1 MAYRLDD
8 LVISGE
14 LINTTNYST
23 HGWLRLRGQEQP
35 LSLQLTGNCHP
46 DLMGKHI
53 RFEARDAGKRE
64 AHDDDIDFDISG
76 IAWQQVGPTGDMTAD
91 RKVKVS
97 DYSPEEMYERSKL
110 GEPPPFEW
118 KRCLHLEWFSQN
130 GRVMLELVDPVIE
143 IVEDDFDDADASDD
157 ATTDEA
163 ETALLDE
170 LQPEDEFSA
179 FTDAED
185 FSADEFANDANEAAD
200 GLPAEFS
207 DEEQLGPESDD
218 DPYGL
223 FPEGLQQQFDL
234 AASQLD
240 NSIEDDES
248 KPQSLREMELMD
260 ELIEGGEGD
269 IIASIFE
276 EPMKLPRPEQLDDVQ
291 VEAALKTLLG
301 QLARFGI
308 ALSVCEQFTPRD
320 ANRLRLNDICTEE
333 RAYPQLRETQ
343 WVQHFMTSEFC
354 EICEAEMDRE
364 FEEYERRRHENP
376 DDDLPDDNLSGDDEV
391 PF

>member
-23 HGWLRLRGQEQP
+23 HGWLRLRGQEQA
-35 LSLQLTGNCHP
+35 LSLQLTGNCLP

-53 RFEARDAGKRE
+53 RFEARDAAARE
-64 AHDDDIDFDISG
+64 ANDDTIDFDISG
-76 IAWQQVGPTGDMTAD
+76 IAWQQVGPTGEMTAD

-97 DYSPEEMYERSKL
+97 DCSPEEMYKRSKL
-110 GEPPPFEW
+110 GEPQPFAW
-118 KRCLHLEWFSQN
+118 KRCLYLEWFSQN
-130 GRVMLELVDPVIE
+130 GRVVLELVDPVIE
-143 IVEDDFDDADASDD
+143 IVDDDFDKTDAIDD

-163 ETALLDE
+163 ELALLDE
-170 LQPEDEFSA
+170 LHPEDEFGA
-179 FTDAED
+179 LTDAEN
-185 FSADEFANDANEAAD
+185 FSADEFANDTEEATE
-200 GLPAEFS
+200 GLSGEFS
-207 DEEQLGPESDD
+207 DEEQLEPENDD

-276 EPMKLPRPEQLDDVQ
+276 EPMKLPRPDQLDDVQ
-291 VEAALKTLLG
+291 VESALKTLLG

-308 ALSVCEQFTPRD
+308 ALSVCEHFTPRD
-320 ANRLRLNDICTEE
+320 AYRLLLNDICTEE
-333 RAYPQLRETQ
+333 RAYPQLRDTQ

-364 FEEYERRRHENP
+364 FEEYERRRRENP
-376 DDDLPDDNLSGDDEV
+376 DDDLAGGDLPGDDEV